1 MARTFKEKV
10 EYNEKR
16 SKVSEFSS
24 GYDLAVVLYKSYIKA
39 PAQARKEIN
48 SIFDNARKNLKT
60 SRASLKT
67 AKSDIAKAIAK
78 NAVDYNN
85 GILCGLRDAANDR
98 KKRHP
103 TSS

>member
-39 PAQARKEIN
+39 PEKTRKQIN
-48 SIFDNARKNLKT
+48 SIFDNARKNLKA

-67 AKSDIAKAIAK
+67 AVNDMAKANAQK
-78 NAVDYNN
+78 AVDYNN
-85 GILCGLRDAANDR
+85 GIMCGLRDAANER
-98 KKRHP
+98 KSRKIP
-103 TSS
+103 LP